1 MLSVEEATVTNIIER
16 IPAEIAP
23 VDPTDPEYEMLSAIA
38 DAGKRNLDYFLKH
51 EAEINERHPGP
62 CTLLI
67 FNGDQVRACS
77 NFDEVTLLL
86 DTLSEVESAA
96 ALQYEQ
102 PEHGSVW
109 IL

>member
-1 MLSVEEATVTNIIER
+1 MSNIVER

-23 VDPTDPEYEMLSAIA
+23 VDPSDPEYEVLNAIA

-51 EAEINERHPGP
+51 EDEINQRYPGP

-77 NFDEVTLLL
+77 NFDELLLLL
-86 DTLSEVESAA
+86 DSLSEIESAA
-96 ALQYEQ
+96 ALQFEQ

>member
-1 MLSVEEATVTNIIER
+1 MSEIVER
-16 IPAEIAP
+16 IPTEIAP
-23 VDPTDPEYEMLSAIA
+23 VDPTEPEYDTLIAVA
-38 DAGKRNLDYFLKH
+38 DAGQRNLDFYLKH
-51 EAEINERHPGP
+51 EDEINQRFPGP

-67 FNGDQVRACS
+67 FNGDQVRGFAS
-77 NFDEVTLLL
+77 LDDMMPFL

-96 ALQYEQ
+96 ALQFEQ